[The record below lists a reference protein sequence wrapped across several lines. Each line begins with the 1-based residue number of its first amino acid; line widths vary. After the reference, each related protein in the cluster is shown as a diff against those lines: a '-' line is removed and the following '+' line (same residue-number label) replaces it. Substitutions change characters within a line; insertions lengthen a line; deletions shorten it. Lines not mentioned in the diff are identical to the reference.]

1 MYGNSGVRFQ
11 LSLPR
16 TSGAGM
22 GRGTK
27 GTSNLT
33 DTLHRLSGRGKPTLY
48 VLGTLLC
55 MLILAPTL
63 VEAGPR
69 IQQWTLDNGARVFF
83 VETHD
88 LPMVEMS
95 VVFDAGSAREPATQA
110 GVARLTSHILNE
122 GADGL
127 GADAIALGFERLG
140 AEYGAV
146 SDRDMARAGIR
157 VLSDPALRDPAAA
170 MFARVLTKPSFPQ
183 PSLDRM
189 LDETRVALAQK
200 RQSPGE
206 IAEDRFY
213 AALYG
218 KHPYAHAPEGTDASL
233 KRIARDDLVAF
244 HARYYTGANA
254 VIAMVGDLTPAQAQ
268 ALAQTVAGGLPRG
281 AAAAS
286 LPPVMQVPKAARG
299 KVERVRFPS
308 AQTHILV
315 GQPGMARVDPDYFAL
330 YVGNYVLGGSG
341 LVSRLSDEVREKRGL
356 SYSAYS
362 YLYPLREPGPL
373 ILGLQTKNTQADA
386 ALKVLRDTLT
396 QFTQSGPTDAE
407 LVAAKKNLS
416 GGFPLRLDSNRKIAE
431 YLAVIGFYG
440 LPADFLETYVAN
452 VEAVTADAIRDA
464 FRRRVQPAD
473 MVTVIVG
480 GDAKTKPK
488 AKPKA
493 KS

>member
-1 MYGNSGVRFQ
+1 MVR
-11 LSLPR
+11 SAR
-16 TSGAGM
+16 
-22 GRGTK
+22 
-27 GTSNLT
+27 
-33 DTLHRLSGRGKPTLY
+33 Y
-48 VLGTLLC
+48 VLHTLLC
-55 MLILAPTL
+55 VLILVPTL

-69 IQQWTLDNGARVFF
+69 IQRWTLDNGARVLF

-95 VVFDAGSAREPATQA
+95 VVFDAGSAREAVGKE

-127 GADAIALGFERLG
+127 DADAIALGFERLG
-140 AEYGAV
+140 AEFGAV

-157 VLSDPALRDPAAA
+157 VLSDPPLRDAAAA
-170 MFARVLTKPSFPQ
+170 MFARVLTMPSFPQ
-183 PSLDRM
+183 TSLDRM

-233 KRIARDDLVAF
+233 NRIRRDDLIAF
-244 HARYYTGANA
+244 HKRYYTGANA
-254 VIAMVGDLTPAQAQ
+254 VIAIVGDLTPAQAQ
-268 ALAQTVAGGLPRG
+268 TIAQTVAGGLPRG
-281 AAAAS
+281 TAVS
-286 LPPVMQVPKAARG
+286 PLPPVTQVPKATRG
-299 KVERVRFPS
+299 RVERVNFPS
-308 AQTHILV
+308 AQTHIMV

-330 YVGNYVLGGSG
+330 YVGNFVLGGSG

-373 ILGLQTKNTQADA
+373 ILGLQTKNTQANA
-386 ALKVLRDTLT
+386 ALKVMRDTLS
-396 QFTQSGPTDAE
+396 QFEKHGPTDAE
-407 LVAAKKNLS
+407 LLAAKKNLS

-440 LPADFLETYVAN
+440 LPDDFLETYVAN
-452 VEAVTADAIRDA
+452 VEAVTSDAIRDA
-464 FRRRVQPAD
+464 FRRRVKPAD

-480 GDAKTKPK
+480 GNAKTGPK

-493 KS
+493 KP